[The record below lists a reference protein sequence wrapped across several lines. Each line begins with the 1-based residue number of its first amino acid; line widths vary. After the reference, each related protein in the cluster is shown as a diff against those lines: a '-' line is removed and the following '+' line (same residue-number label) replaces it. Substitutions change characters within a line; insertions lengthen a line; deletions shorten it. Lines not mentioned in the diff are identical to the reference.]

1 MRYSIDSSTFQ
12 NMNALDFID
21 SSTFQNM
28 NVLDSTDSTTFQNMK
43 VLDFIYTNS
52 IYQGTLEC

>member
-1 MRYSIDSSTFQ
+1 
-12 NMNALDFID
+12 MNALDFID